1 MYIIHTADL
10 HLESSL
16 ETNLDAVKAQGRKK
30 ELISNCA
37 RLMEYAQ
44 DNNVSKIIIAG
55 DLFDDTKV
63 SSRTKNHLLDLIE
76 SNSNID
82 FFYICGN
89 HDEEFI
95 LKEKTCLP
103 DNLYLFGNEFKTYH
117 FDNVDITG
125 INYQSNYDF
134 SKLILNPEKINIV
147 IMHGDIDKDIKL
159 SLLKNKSIDYL
170 ALGHIHKFSIGKI
183 DDRGIYAYPGTLEGR
198 GYDESGEKGFIKL
211 NVTDKVKTEFVPFAL
226 RVIHDISLDIT
237 KFETYHEI
245 RRNLD
250 LKLAEI
256 SENDIVSVNLV
267 GNYSLDLV
275 KQNEILSDVLNDRFY
290 FARINDL
297 STLKINPKDY
307 ENDISLKGEFIRNVL
322 ASKLNEEDKNR
333 VIEYGIKALLK
344 EDFE

>member
-16 ETNLDAVKAQGRKK
+16 ETNLDPIKAQSRKK

-37 RLMEYAQ
+37 RLLEYAQ
-44 DNNVSKIIIAG
+44 ENNCSKIIIAG
-55 DLFDDTKV
+55 DLFDDTKI
-63 SSRTKNHLLDLIE
+63 SSRTKNHMLDLIN
-76 SNSNID
+76 SNNNID

-95 LKEKTCLP
+95 LKENNNLP
-103 DNLYLFGNEFKTYH
+103 SNLYLFGNDFKTYH
-117 FDNVDITG
+117 FDNLDITG
-125 INYQSNYDF
+125 INYHSSYDF
-134 SKLILNPEKINIV
+134 NKLILNPEKINIL
-147 IMHGDIDKDIKL
+147 IMHGDIDKEIKL
-159 SLLKNKSIDYL
+159 ADLKNKSIDYL
-170 ALGHIHKFSIGKI
+170 ALGHIHKFSMGKI
-183 DDRGIYAYPGTLEGR
+183 DDRGVYAYPGTLEGR
-198 GYDESGEKGFIKL
+198 GYDEAGEKGFIKL
-211 NVTDKVKTEFVPFAL
+211 NVTDNIKTEFVPFAL
-226 RVIHDISLDIT
+226 RTIHEINFDIS

-250 LKLAEI
+250 LKIADI
-256 SENDIVSVNLV
+256 SENDILSINLV
-267 GNYSLDLV
+267 GNYSLDMV
-275 KQNEILSDVLNDRFY
+275 KQNEILTEFLNDRFY

-322 ASKLNEEDKNR
+322 ASKLKEEDKNR

-344 EDFE
+344 EEFE